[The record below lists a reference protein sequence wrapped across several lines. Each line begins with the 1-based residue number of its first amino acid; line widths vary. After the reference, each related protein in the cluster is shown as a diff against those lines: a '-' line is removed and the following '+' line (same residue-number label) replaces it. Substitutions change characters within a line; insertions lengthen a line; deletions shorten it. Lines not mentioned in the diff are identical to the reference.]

1 MDAYKMAVANVARY
15 IRSSENRS
23 SENRY
28 GEPDL
33 DAFTAA
39 HVLAKAF
46 AKMNG
51 EVLQDIINV
60 DHHDDLHARA
70 VKMREG

>member
-1 MDAYKMAVANVARY
+1 MDTYKMAVANVARY
-15 IRSSENRS
+15 IRSSENRGAF
-23 SENRY
+23 E
-28 GEPDL
+28 EPGL
-33 DAFTAA
+33 DAYTAA

-46 AKMNG
+46 CKMNG

-60 DHHDDLHARA
+60 ELHEDLHARA

>member
-1 MDAYKMAVANVARY
+1 MNAYKMAVANVARY
-15 IRSSENRS
+15 IRSPENKS
-23 SENRY
+23 PL
-28 GEPDL
+28 GEPGL

-39 HVLAKAF
+39 WVLATAF

-60 DHHDDLHARA
+60 EHHEDLHARA

>member
-1 MDAYKMAVANVARY
+1 MAVANVARY
-15 IRSSENRS
+15 IRSSENRDAD
-23 SENRY
+23 
-28 GEPDL
+28 GEPAL

-51 EVLQDIINV
+51 EVLQDIIIINV
-60 DHHDDLHARA
+60 ELHEDLHARA

>member
-15 IRSSENRS
+15 IRSSENRDAD
-23 SENRY
+23 
-28 GEPDL
+28 GEPAL

-51 EVLQDIINV
+51 EVLQDIINLEL
-60 DHHDDLHARA
+60 HEDLHERA